1 MAKTSITHTHSDK
14 PGPKTAR
21 HAKLARARVLEK
33 KLDAKSKRRSSAQ
46 KQHATRMSR
55 AGSSDR
61 ARATRMAHGMVA
73 KVKSDIRERKDRADK
88 IKRLSKAAKA
98 RKQKD
103 IST

>member
-1 MAKTSITHTHSDK
+1 MAKTSYTHTHSDK

-33 KLDAKSKRRSSAQ
+33 KSEAKSKRRSSAQ

-55 AGSSDR
+55 AGSSPR

-73 KVKSDIRERKDRADK
+73 DVKADIRKRKDK
-88 IKRLSKAAKA
+88 TK
-98 RKQKD
+98 
-103 IST
+103 